1 MNKTNKKLTEQQ
13 CAPCRGD
20 EPQATQEEREQWQ
33 KQIPQ
38 WNIVTQGAIDK
49 LERVFVFADY
59 TSAVAFANRIAEL
72 AEQLDHHPAILLEWG
87 RVSVQWWTH
96 KIGGLHRN
104 DFIAAARTD
113 ALEKTK

>member
-1 MNKTNKKLTEQQ
+1 MAERLTDMQCEACHSGAPLASAQQ
-13 CAPCRGD
+13 RSEWLGQVPLWR
-20 EPQATQEEREQWQ
+20 
-33 KQIPQ
+33 
-38 WNIVTQGAIDK
+38 IVAQDK
-49 LERVFVFADY
+49 VDRLERVFVFSDY
-59 TSAVAFANRIAEL
+59 AGAVAFANRIAEL

-113 ALEKTK
+113 ALVPTQ